1 MKAWRFGKLLSDSL
15 EQGCCSFYN
24 RVAKEEQ
31 MAGEVVIPGETII
44 EDDVVASIAGIA
56 AMEVEGVANLGK
68 SSIRRMVAGVFGG
81 AEGRAR
87 RGVDVE
93 VGKKEAIID
102 LQLDITYGFNI
113 PNIVAEVRE
122 KVASRLLE
130 IAGLIA
136 KEINVR
142 VVSIE
147 FAEKRPGKVE

>member
-1 MKAWRFGKLLSDSL
+1 
-15 EQGCCSFYN
+15 
-24 RVAKEEQ
+24 
-31 MAGEVVIPGETII
+31 MAEEVVIPGETTI
-44 EDDVVASIAGIA
+44 E
-56 AMEVEGVANLGK
+56 
-68 SSIRRMVAGVFGG
+68 
-81 AEGRAR
+81 AR

-93 VGKKEAIID
+93 VGKKEAIVD

-142 VVSIE
+142 IVSIE
-147 FAEKRPGKVE
+147 FPEKKPGKVE

>member
-1 MKAWRFGKLLSDSL
+1 MFVALF
-15 EQGCCSFYN
+15 N
-24 RVAKEEQ
+24 RVAKEEK
-31 MAGEVVIPGETII
+31 MAEEIVVPGETTI

-68 SSIRRMVAGVFGG
+68 SSIRRMVAGVLGG

-93 VGKKEAIID
+93 VGKKEAIVD
-102 LQLDITYGFNI
+102 LQLDVTYGFNI
-113 PNIVAEVRE
+113 PNIVAEVRK

-142 VVSIE
+142 IVSIE
-147 FAEKRPGKVE
+147 FPEKKPGKVE